1 MGRAQAFPKR
11 STKFSNITI
20 SPKEIRELTTPRN
33 TGVDHSE
40 DHKEWGKKS
49 SSTDG
54 YVGQPEYETKH
65 DEKFYMNHLSR
76 RARKLLHDISALP
89 IVGSPTNPTPVYPTE
104 Q

>member
-1 MGRAQAFPKR
+1 MGKRNFPNG
-11 STKFSNITI
+11 SNENSKI
-20 SPKEIRELTTPRN
+20 SMKKIIELITPRN

-40 DHKEWGKKS
+40 YHKEWGQKI

-76 RARKLLHDISALP
+76 RARKLLREISTLP
-89 IVGSPTNPTPVYPTE
+89 IVGAPINPTPVYPTE
-104 Q
+104 RQ